1 MRLFGEKQV
10 SHWLM
15 DHMDSV
21 TTSMSPADIS
31 WEVKG
36 KICNGE
42 DYLPGLNKV
51 TALGLKRCSEK
62 MGPTMK

>member
-1 MRLFGEKQV
+1 
-10 SHWLM
+10 M

-62 MGPTMK
+62 MGPNMK